1 MNVPLSAKPALQIAG
16 ADDVKQSVLQAMEPA
31 ILRMARLD
39 AIEFMDG
46 EFAKGTAR
54 TSLHGLEIGLPL
66 ENILDFDAERA
77 RLDKEIAACETEMKK
92 LSGKL
97 SNQGFLAKAPQAV
110 IDENKRRFSEEQE
123 RSEGLKAARKR
134 LEL

>member
-1 MNVPLSAKPALQIAG
+1 M
-16 ADDVKQSVLQAMEPA
+16 
-31 ILRMARLD
+31 MARLD

-54 TSLHGLEIGLPL
+54 TGLHGLEIGLPL

-92 LSGKL
+92 PSGK
-97 SNQGFLAKAPQAV
+97 
-110 IDENKRRFSEEQE
+110 II
-123 RSEGLKAARKR
+123 
-134 LEL
+134 